1 MSRIGNIDAYVQN
14 MYNARTQDAAETA
27 PAEAPKMDA
36 SRMDKA
42 QTAKAES
49 TSSTVELSDAA
60 QKLLDELKEKYS
72 NADIMVANYSSDEE
86 AQEILSRGT
95 SEYSVLIDPETL
107 EKMAADEDTKNQYL
121 TLLDDS
127 MEELDDVKEQI
138 EESGDGTT
146 LVNIGMTINADGTTS
161 LYAQLAK
168 ASTEQ
173 RERIEEMRET
183 RKEEQADEK
192 EAREERIEN
201 RSNKAEEA
209 STNIEEARDAIVA
222 LRNMPEPVQ
231 KTTVTASSVDE
242 LLENIKNV
250 DWSNIPVTDAKEPG
264 AHFDEAI

>member
-14 MYNARTQDAAETA
+14 MYNERTQDAAETA

-95 SEYSVLIDPETL
+95 CEYSVLIDPETL

-173 RERIEEMRET
+173 RERIE
-183 RKEEQADEK
+183 
-192 EAREERIEN
+192 N
-201 RSNKAEEA
+201 RSTKAEEA

-242 LLENIKNV
+242 LLEDIKNV